1 MYRKTESEA
10 TLGLFD
16 RIFHRR
22 KPPQLTEL
30 VVTGH
35 TGGFASHG
43 GDPWAN
49 DVYRAGVDAIARIA
63 AKFVLQPVAVFSDGS
78 TATCDDR
85 LAHLLQ
91 VKPNRYQTAYDFLY
105 QIFATLY
112 TKNNAYAYIQRNAI
126 GQVVGLYPLH
136 VSQVRHFE
144 DGTGTLYSAFT
155 FSNGKSFVCPY
166 SDVIHLRRHL
176 NTRDLDGDSNS
187 PIDAGLSLAES
198 MNRGIEASIRTAGQ
212 LKGIVKVPGSVSATK
227 LQELKAEFESV
238 YLAPENSGGVVT
250 SDATFEF
257 VPFSTKEPPAITS
270 EDQQTV
276 AKKIYG
282 YLGVSEAIVN
292 GSFDDGTFGAFEESV
307 IEALALQTALEFTA
321 KIYGDRHGRRIECQT
336 SRIRYIGT
344 ANRNELLKNVL
355 PMGALTINEARD
367 LMGLAPLADGDYR
380 IQSLNYATTD
390 VISQY
395 QIAKSGQGI
404 TALVAGKEADH
415 GQR

>member
-1 MYRKTESEA
+1 M
-10 TLGLFD
+10 GLFD
-16 RIFHRR
+16 TIFHRR

-30 VVTGH
+30 VVTGGS
-35 TGGFASHG
+35 GGFGYHG
-43 GDPWAN
+43 GDPWAS

-63 AKFVLQPVAVFSDGS
+63 AKFVLQPTVSFSDGT
-78 TATCDDR
+78 TANCDER
-85 LAHLLQ
+85 LSHLLQ
-91 VKPNRYQTAYDFLY
+91 VKPNHYQTSYDYLY
-105 QIFATLY
+105 QLFSTLY
-112 TKNNAYAYIQRNAI
+112 VKNNAYAYIQRNAI
-126 GQVVGLYPLH
+126 GQVVAIYPLH

-144 DGTGTLYSAFT
+144 DANGILYSAFT

-176 NTRDLDGDSNS
+176 NTRDIDGDTNS
-187 PIDAGLSLAES
+187 PIDAGISLTES

-227 LQELKAEFESV
+227 LAELKAEFEAT
-238 YLAPENSGGVVT
+238 YLSPANAGGVVT

-257 VPFSTKEPPAITS
+257 IPIDKTQPPAITS
-270 EDQQTV
+270 EDQKT
-276 AKKIYG
+276 AATKIYN
-282 YLGVSEAIVN
+282 YLGISEPIVN
-292 GSFDDGTFGAFEESV
+292 GSFDDSTFGAFEESV

-321 KIYGDRHGRRIECQT
+321 KIYGNNHGRRIECQT

-367 LMGLAPLADGDYR
+367 LMGLAPLADGSYR

-404 TALVAGKEADH
+404 KSLGPIEKGADSDE
-415 GQR
+415 